1 MKSVWLKA
9 RWAAIPLMSWG
20 LVACSASD
28 DVTTQ
33 SVTPAQKMA
42 IAEPDCGSLKAEID
56 KLNTAKLPEKLQQAG
71 AKKYSPTPDEWSAFP
86 RYNNLVETYT
96 VKKCEPG
103 LQQAKAAPAKTK
115 VKAAATPA
123 KTADA
128 GAAMATAGKPA
139 AAAVP
144 AKPAVAKSVVA
155 KAAAKAVVA
164 TPAAAGAAAPQQPQY
179 QGVTLQ
185 IPPQPAEP
193 KQ

>member
-71 AKKYSPTPDEWSAFP
+71 AKKYNPTPDEWSAFP

-103 LQQAKAAPAKTK
+103 LQQAKAVPAKTK

-128 GAAMATAGKPA
+128 GAAMAAAGKPA
-139 AAAVP
+139 AATAAVP
-144 AKPAVAKSVVA
+144 AKPAVAKPVVA

-164 TPAAAGAAAPQQPQY
+164 TPAAAAPQQPQY

-185 IPPQPAEP
+185 IPPQPAEQ

>member
-56 KLNTAKLPEKLQQAG
+56 KLNAAKLPEKLQAGAG
-71 AKKYSPTPDEWSAFP
+71 AKKYNPTPDEWSAFP

-128 GAAMATAGKPA
+128 GAAMAAAGKPA

-144 AKPAVAKSVVA
+144 AKP
-155 KAAAKAVVA
+155 
-164 TPAAAGAAAPQQPQY
+164 
-179 QGVTLQ
+179 
-185 IPPQPAEP
+185 
-193 KQ
+193 

>member
-1 MKSVWLKA
+1 MTSVWLKV

-33 SVTPAQKMA
+33 SVTPAQKVA

-56 KLNTAKLPEKLQQAG
+56 KLNAAKLPEKLQQAG

-103 LQQAKAAPAKTK
+103 LQQAKGAPAKAK
-115 VKAAATPA
+115 VKAVVAPA

-128 GAAMATAGKPA
+128 GAAISAAGKPA
-139 AAAVP
+139 VAAAP
-144 AKPAVAKSVVA
+144 AKPAVAKTT
-155 KAAAKAVVA
+155 AKAVVA
-164 TPAAAGAAAPQQPQY
+164 TPPAAAAAAADPQQPQY

-185 IPPQPAEP
+185 IPPPAAEQ

>member
-1 MKSVWLKA
+1 MTSVWLKA

-33 SVTPAQKMA
+33 SVTPAQKVA

-56 KLNTAKLPEKLQQAG
+56 KLNAAKLPEKLQQAG
-71 AKKYSPTPDEWSAFP
+71 AKKYSPTADEWSAFP
-86 RYNNLVETYT
+86 RYTNLVETYT

-103 LQQAKAAPAKTK
+103 LQQAKAAPAKAK
-115 VKAAATPA
+115 VKAAVAPA

-128 GAAMATAGKPA
+128 GAAISAAG
-139 AAAVP
+139 
-144 AKPAVAKSVVA
+144 KPAVAKTT
-155 KAAAKAVVA
+155 AKAVVA
-164 TPAAAGAAAPQQPQY
+164 TPPAAAAAAAAPQQPQY

-185 IPPQPAEP
+185 IPPPAAEQ

>member
-1 MKSVWLKA
+1 MTSVWLKA

-33 SVTPAQKMA
+33 SVTPAQKVA

-56 KLNTAKLPEKLQQAG
+56 KLTAAKLPEKLQQAG

-96 VKKCEPG
+96 VKKCEPA
-103 LQQAKAAPAKTK
+103 LQQAKAAPTKAK
-115 VKAAATPA
+115 VKATVAPA

-128 GAAMATAGKPA
+128 GAAAAPAKVA
-139 AAAVP
+139 AAKTP
-144 AKPAVAKSVVA
+144 
-155 KAAAKAVVA
+155 AKAVVA
-164 TPAAAGAAAPQQPQY
+164 TTPAAAAPQQPQY

-185 IPPQPAEP
+185 IPSQPAEQ

>member
-71 AKKYSPTPDEWSAFP
+71 AKKYNPTPDEWSAFP

-144 AKPAVAKSVVA
+144 AKPAVAKA
-155 KAAAKAVVA
+155 TAKAVVA
-164 TPAAAGAAAPQQPQY
+164 TPAAPQQPQY

>member
-56 KLNTAKLPEKLQQAG
+56 KLNAAKLPEKLQQAG
-71 AKKYSPTPDEWSAFP
+71 AKKYNPTPDEWSAFP

-103 LQQAKAAPAKTK
+103 
-115 VKAAATPA
+115 V
-123 KTADA
+123 
-128 GAAMATAGKPA
+128 
-139 AAAVP
+139 
-144 AKPAVAKSVVA
+144 
-155 KAAAKAVVA
+155 
-164 TPAAAGAAAPQQPQY
+164 AAG
-179 QGVTLQ
+179 QGGTGQ
-185 IPPQPAEP
+185 DESESRRDASQDGGCRRGDGCGRQAGCGRGSG
-193 KQ
+193 KAGRRQASCG